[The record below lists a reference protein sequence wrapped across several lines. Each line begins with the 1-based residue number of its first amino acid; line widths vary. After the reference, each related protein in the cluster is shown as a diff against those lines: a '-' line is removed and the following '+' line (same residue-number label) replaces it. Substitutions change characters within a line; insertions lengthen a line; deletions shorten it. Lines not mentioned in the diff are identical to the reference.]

1 MTGGTTVGIEVRAD
15 GTQEA
20 ARDLAAVDASLKK
33 IQTDLGGTAQPAGVA
48 AQGLAGVGD
57 AGKKAGT
64 GLDAAAQA
72 ADDAGQKFTGVGASA
87 KKASESL
94 GSVAKLAAS
103 TKFDKMATDL
113 GAMGVKLNTS
123 SLHAQKLAR
132 AMQQVE
138 RERAFQQL
146 AQDANLSTLQLA
158 KFRAE
163 LGDTRG
169 ALATLSNGLGL
180 SKAAMLAFAAAVAF
194 GGQACLEAALQADRL
209 SKAYTTITGSSSAAQ
224 QQLSYLYDVS
234 NRLGLQFQST
244 AESAKTFFAAGK
256 GSSLEKDMNGIF
268 EAVASAGAALAL
280 SQDDMQGAFLALGQM
295 ISKGKVQAEELR
307 GQLGERLPGAFQLAA
322 KAMGMTT
329 AQLDKFMA
337 DGKLTAE
344 DLLPKLAKVMQEE
357 FGAAAEAAAYGL
369 QGQMNRLST
378 EWTRLKATILDSDSV
393 ASVFGTLAEGMK
405 SLADNGEMV
414 AAVVGKGLQWAAW
427 SAGVYAFIKSIS
439 GLVAVFQTL
448 KTLAGAVS
456 FAGIFKA
463 AGPVAAALGLVAVA
477 IGSVTTEQDSGEDI
491 GRRYA
496 SVTSDI
502 AAALKKQAQAAND
515 AKTSTDQLSES
526 QKKLSASQAI
536 EDQARALQEMQSLA
550 TGKGWLEMLGL
561 GGESDEAVE
570 KIREKTV
577 ELLTAIRTGQGDVS
591 KLALEIDKLG
601 TTSDVSAKLAASILD
616 WLAKA
621 EKAGKVAGGQFV
633 IVADAARQLIA
644 AAEDAKASLS
654 TGWSIDIADAIKS
667 ISALEKG
674 IRAFQAERLGMK
686 GSKLSDILSDF
697 SPEAVKR
704 AQDAYSSKGFGM
716 ALKALGIEIGSLT
729 VEQEKNLN
737 TAFRLQKQYDAE
749 AKTTEAYRKALREAE
764 KDHTSAYNQ
773 MENNAAS
780 YKSEVEQTE
789 ASIRSLQAQ
798 LATAPGDVFS
808 REQAKIL
815 ADYEKTLE
823 KINEEATKYANKK
836 GVSTEQANQ
845 LKKQKE
851 IEAGLKRDLD
861 LRQAQEK
868 EEKRLAELA
877 RDKYEFYKE
886 LEELTG
892 EYGLS
897 LQFQSEVLAAQVKE
911 LERLQIPQEYIE
923 QWKGLKAL
931 QSSNDW
937 ADGAVRG
944 ILKFKA
950 EASDTA
956 GQTESAF
963 TSLFSGIQS
972 ASLNMWEDFL
982 ETGNLSLSSLKS
994 VFKSFIAQLLQIAVM
1009 NPIIVR
1015 VATSV
1020 QGALWGASAESVL
1033 SGSTQSGGISGL
1045 IGNIP
1050 FSSLLPDSFTSGLSG
1065 IMGATLPGTVSALT
1079 TPGAYTAGEILLMQ
1093 GGGTT
1098 AGTVGGQAALMSGG
1112 LSLGSALMYGGPGS
1126 LGYSLLGGALGLPQ
1140 NKYSG
1145 ITSGLGAGLGA
1156 WGASAALSGTALGAT
1171 LGSAVPVVG
1180 TVIGAALGGL
1190 ASSLFGGG
1198 KKTHPSVYTNV
1209 VDASLFGSDWEALM
1223 TQGAWTDRASVSDAA
1238 GIFKGLG
1245 EVANTTASSIM
1256 GFAQALPEEY
1266 QAQVLARL
1274 NAETVSFGRG
1284 STAGRKGVTDYGP
1297 STWNFQFHDEEQ
1309 LQEVINTA
1317 GEDIQRV
1324 MLNALQRAMAGTD
1337 LSSMLAVDLSSTEGL
1352 DKAIQAINAINTV
1365 TEATA
1370 NIKEP
1375 LSEMEQQAK
1384 AARAQLDEWTESM
1397 RSLGVNADY
1406 AGKLMEDYRHAYI
1419 DNVIESLDES
1429 LHPLSAYAQAV
1440 KAANE
1445 AVDQRKKAL
1454 EIIGATE
1461 GQLAQVEAMR
1471 AEVVKQATE
1480 EMLRSFDQSVAQ
1492 RWAAVN
1498 GNSDEVGRA
1507 ISQANEL
1514 RETIRQFGEGS
1525 AQVSELLKLHAAETA
1540 KAAQDAAKSEYDSLK
1555 AQMDALEQQRVQL
1568 QQQAI
1573 QEQINAINEQINT
1586 AKTLKSTW
1594 EGLDKSL
1601 GQSRYNLFAGSAN
1614 LDAEN
1619 RLGTVQAEFRR
1630 LSGLALG
1637 GDSDA
1642 AGQLAGVGNSL
1653 LDLVKQTAGTE
1664 EEYLDA
1670 FFAVNAQLKS
1680 AQDAAGAQ
1688 VSAADKQL
1696 EALQGQL
1703 DVQNAALTELQG
1715 QSATLEEIEKQI
1727 ADLKPLLDAAG
1738 QKAGV
1743 KAFARGGLAMPGWA
1757 VVGEEGPELVN
1768 FSQPGRVYT
1777 AADTAAL
1784 FRSATPRA
1792 ADTDSGSREEVKALR
1807 REVYELRRD
1816 MLISMSEIAR
1826 FSRRTSDMVEAW
1838 DAEGMPGVRA

>member
-1 MTGGTTVGIEVRAD
+1 MTGCTTVGIEVRAD

-72 ADDAGQKFTGVGASA
+72 AYDAGQKFTGVGASA

-322 KAMGMTT
+322 KAMNMTT
-329 AQLDKFMA
+329 AELDKFMA

-344 DLLPKLAKVMQEE
+344 ELLPKLAKVMKED
-357 FGAAAEAAAYGL
+357 FGAAAEAASQGL
-369 QGQMNRLST
+369 QGAINRLST
-378 EWTRLKATILDSDSV
+378 EWTLFKSSLVDSDAAV
-393 ASVFGTLAEGMK
+393 AGINAVRGAVGGLQTAFDTLAK
-405 SLADNGEMV
+405 YKD
-414 AAVVGKGLQWAAW
+414 
-427 SAGVYAFIKSIS
+427 
-439 GLVAVFQTL
+439 
-448 KTLAGAVS
+448 
-456 FAGIFKA
+456 IFKA
-463 AGPVAAALGLVAVA
+463 LAVGAGLATMISLVPRATKALLDYSAAFKTLLTLAAANPWVLAGIAIGGVVAGLVLYAEKVDAVTQAQKSFDTAQRNSIEINEALAKSQDLSARSLENYAKIAESTVTDIEAKMGKLQESMNSALNFGKMSSAAEAPWMAYLMDDSVFDTLNEFEQRLVDLRTEAAKTGDWQTLQRAVNELAKEAQTSGKDTAELQKAIEDTQRAAALGIKLSIELSGYEATIQKLQRIRYLQKLYDGEAVPYSESDWREKRDRENFA
-477 IGSVTTEQDSGEDI
+477 ENKKFLEELDGLYKKTETSKREELQKTIVKLQEEEKYLNQRGLSEQD
-491 GRRYA
+491 R
-496 SVTSDI
+496 
-502 AAALKKQAQAAND
+502 LNAQT
-515 AKTSTDQLSES
+515 K
-526 QKKLSASQAI
+526 
-536 EDQARALQEMQSLA
+536 
-550 TGKGWLEMLGL
+550 
-561 GGESDEAVE
+561 
-570 KIREKTV
+570 
-577 ELLTAIRTGQGDVS
+577 LTA
-591 KLALEIDKLG
+591 A
-601 TTSDVSAKLAASILD
+601 
-616 WLAKA
+616 LAKA
-621 EKAGKVAGGQFV
+621 RDDLRKLDEKDKG
-633 IVADAARQLIA
+633 
-644 AAEDAKASLS
+644 
-654 TGWSIDIADAIKS
+654 
-667 ISALEKG
+667 LE
-674 IRAFQAERLGMK
+674 QAQRNL
-686 GSKLSDILSDF
+686 
-697 SPEAVKR
+697 
-704 AQDAYSSKGFGM
+704 DAYN
-716 ALKALGIEIGSLT
+716 AELG
-729 VEQEKNLN
+729 K
-737 TAFRLQKQYDAE
+737 
-749 AKTTEAYRKALREAE
+749 
-764 KDHTSAYNQ
+764 
-773 MENNAAS
+773 
-780 YKSEVEQTE
+780 TE

-798 LATAPGDVFS
+798 LATKPGEIFT
-808 REQAKIL
+808 REQAKIAAEYETTL
-815 ADYEKTLE
+815 KQIDKQAADY
-823 KINEEATKYANKK
+823 ARKK
-836 GVSTEQANQ
+836 GVSTEQVNQ
-845 LKKQKE
+845 LKNQRL

-868 EEKRLAELA
+868 EEKRLADLA
-877 RDKYEFYKE
+877 KDKYDFYKE

-892 EYGLS
+892 QYGLS
-897 LQFQSEVLAAQVKE
+897 LKYQSETIAAQVKE
-911 LERLQIPQEYIE
+911 LERLEIPQEYIN
-923 QWKGLKAL
+923 QWRELKEL
-931 QSSNDW
+931 QASREW
-937 ADGAVRG
+937 ADGAQRAFLQYRADATDAAKG
-944 ILKFKA
+944 A
-950 EASDTA
+950 EEA
-956 GQTESAF
+956 
-963 TSLFSGIQS
+963 FSGLYSGMDSGWKS
-972 ASLNMWEDFL
+972 AWEQMI
-982 ETGNLSLSSLKS
+982 ETGKVSLSSFRS
-994 VFKSFIAQLLQIAVM
+994 VFASFLADLMHMAITRPITVQIAGVVSGM
-1009 NPIIVR
+1009 LGTGG
-1015 VATSV
+1015 VAYAA
-1020 QGALWGASAESVL
+1020 GGN
-1033 SGSTQSGGISGL
+1033 GGSGGIGL
-1045 IGNIP
+1045 GNLP
-1050 FSSLLPDSFTSGLSG
+1050 FSSLLPDSWTSGVSSFLSYE
-1065 IMGATLPGTVSALT
+1065 LPGTA
-1079 TPGAYTAGEILLMQ
+1079 PGISGLYGPTM
-1093 GGGTT
+1093 GGGNL
-1098 AGTVGGQAALMSGG
+1098 ASG
-1112 LSLGSALMYGGPGS
+1112 LSLGSALMYGGLGS

-1324 MLNALQRAMAGTD
+1324 MLNALQRAMVGTD

-1429 LHPLSAYAQAV
+1429 LHPLSAYTQAV

-1498 GNSDEVGRA
+1498 GNADEVGRA

-1525 AQVSELLKLHAAETA
+1525 AQVAELLKLHAAETA
-1540 KAAQDAAKSEYDSLK
+1540 KAAQDAAKSEYDSLR

-1703 DVQNAALTELQG
+1703 DVQNAALKQLQG

-1784 FRSATPRA
+1784 FRSVTPRA

-1807 REVYELRRD
+1807 REVYQLRRD

>member
-1 MTGGTTVGIEVRAD
+1 MTGGTTTVGIEVRAD

-20 ARDLAAVDASLKK
+20 ARDLAVVDASLKK
-33 IQTDLGGTAQPAGVA
+33 IQADLGGTAQPAGVA
-48 AQGLAGVGD
+48 AQGLEQLGA
-57 AGKKAGT
+57 AGKSAGA
-64 GLDAAAQA
+64 GLGA
-72 ADDAGQKFTGVGASA
+72 VGASA
-87 KKASESL
+87 KKAAEGL
-94 GSVAKLAAS
+94 GSVSKFAS
-103 TKFDKMATDL
+103 SAKFDKVVSDL

-123 SLHAQKLAR
+123 SLHAQKLAK

-146 AQDANLSTLQLA
+146 AADANLSTLQLA

-405 SLADNGEMV
+405 SLADNGEIV

-550 TGKGWLEMLGL
+550 TGKSWLEMLGL

-911 LERLQIPQEYIE
+911 LGRLQIPQEYIE

-982 ETGNLSLSSLKS
+982 ETGKLSLSSLKS

-1112 LSLGSALMYGGPGS
+1112 LSLGSALMYGGLGS

-1297 STWNFQFHDEEQ
+1297 STWNFQFHDKEQ

-1429 LHPLSAYAQAV
+1429 LHPLSAYTQAV

-1461 GQLAQVEAMR
+1461 SQLAQVEAMR

-1514 RETIRQFGEGS
+1514 RETIQQFGEGS
-1525 AQVSELLKLHAAETA
+1525 AQVAELLKLHAAETA
-1540 KAAQDAAKSEYDSLK
+1540 KAAQDAAKSEYDSLR

-1601 GQSRYNLFAGSAN
+1601 GQSRYGLFAGGAN
-1614 LDAEN
+1614 IDAGN

-1642 AGQLAGVGNSL
+1642 AGQLAGVGTSL
-1653 LDLVKQTAGTE
+1653 LDIVKQTAGTE

-1670 FFAVNAQLKS
+1670 FWAVNAQLKS

-1703 DVQNAALTELQG
+1703 DVQNAALKQLQG

-1727 ADLKPLLDAAG
+1727 AELRPLLDAAG
-1738 QKAGV
+1738 DKAGV
-1743 KAFARGGLAMPGWA
+1743 KAFARGGLAMPGWSL
-1757 VVGEEGPELVN
+1757 VGEEGPELVN
-1768 FSQPGRVYT
+1768 FLQPGRVYT

-1784 FRSATPRA
+1784 FRSVTPRA
-1792 ADTDSGSREEVKALR
+1792 ADTDSGSDAEVKALR
-1807 REVYELRRD
+1807 REVYQLRRD

-1826 FSRRTSDMVEAW
+1826 FSRRTSDIVEA
-1838 DAEGMPGVRA
+1838 